1 MRGGGEV
8 RDELQAEALQ
18 VGAQVLVGRRAVT
31 ALTAAAQVLPESVQR
46 TIFAPAHVPGPSGR
60 WNRTSNQCR

>member
-31 ALTAAAQVLPESVQR
+31 ALTAAAQVLPES
-46 TIFAPAHVPGPSGR
+46 A
-60 WNRTSNQCR
+60 